1 MDEIKEL
8 RDQMAAMKNS
18 LDNYAI
24 INGRLMQSVMRERSK
39 GLNRLVGGELI
50 LTPFLILFFFGIC
63 HAFGMTIWMPVT
75 MSVAC
80 VVDALL
86 DLKTVRVPEKLI
98 GSLTL
103 RDFRE
108 FLIRQKRQRALQL
121 AIEMPLIL
129 AWVVWFLLSYF
140 GGEAFGYS
148 VNPVAKYVFVGAML
162 ILVLVIVAVIYFR
175 IQDVNTRMIQ
185 EIDAMEN
192 YPCDTTPHTGEE

>member
-1 MDEIKEL
+1 MNW
-8 RDQMAAMKNS
+8 KNR
-18 LDNYAI
+18 I
-24 INGRLMQSVMRERSK
+24 
-39 GLNRLVGGELI
+39 
-50 LTPFLILFFFGIC
+50 FGIC

-108 FLIRQKRQRALQL
+108 FLIRQKRQCALQL

-148 VNPVAKYVFVGAML
+148 ENPVARKVFVGAML

-175 IQDVNTRMIQ
+175 IQGVNTRMIQ